1 MCITTIRTMDIAT
14 IQMMISRVTM
24 IIFDSAPVARSQAK
38 MLCSRLDKFREVT
51 IDFEGINW
59 MGQGFAHQIFVVFQ
73 RNNPNMKLIPTNM
86 SEDVEKM
93 YAHVMKTTL

>member
-1 MCITTIRTMDIAT
+1 MDIAT